1 MCQYLFKKQVSLE
14 EERDERIYNFNA
26 AVKCSNQ
33 RRQIIWTGGIRR
45 ALPGVSLDL
54 DPEGCLPKTEELEK
68 AFFTERTECVERS
81 EERGLGGV

>member
-1 MCQYLFKKQVSLE
+1 MQLLSVVTTE
-14 EERDERIYNFNA
+14 EANHLD
-26 AVKCSNQ
+26 
-33 RRQIIWTGGIRR
+33 GGHKE

-68 AFFTERTECVERS
+68 AFFTERTECAERS